1 MDDHIRTA
9 EADRERVAER
19 LREHYAQGRLSAAE
33 FDERLAAALSA
44 TTFADLRQTLTDLP
58 EPEAMTGAG
67 GAGDGTGPGGRTGR
81 TGQRQQGRWPGGP
94 GFGGPGFGGPGG
106 PGWPGPGRGGPGW
119 AGARWAGPGWRGG
132 RRGRPFRRGPR
143 ILPLLLIALI
153 LALVIPGLGWLFV
166 AFLKVLLVLWLLVL
180 IAGAVALF
188 RFRRQARRWKQAWFG
203 QDWPGR
209 DWQRHDRRHWHQF
222 D

>member
-19 LREHYAQGRLSAAE
+19 LREHYAQGRLSAGE

-67 GAGDGTGPGGRTGR
+67 STGDGTGTSGRTGR
-81 TGQRQQGRWPGGP
+81 AGRRQHGPWPGGP
-94 GFGGPGFGGPGG
+94 GSGG
-106 PGWPGPGRGGPGW
+106 PGWTGPGWGGPGW
-119 AGARWAGPGWRGG
+119 AGARWAGPGTRGG

-188 RFRRQARRWKQAWFG
+188 RFRRQVRRWKQAFYG
-203 QDWPGR
+203 QDGPGR
-209 DWQRHDRRHWHQF
+209 DWPGGDWHRRYSRHWHQF

>member
-1 MDDHIRTA
+1 MSKHR
-9 EADRERVAER
+9 
-19 LREHYAQGRLSAAE
+19 
-33 FDERLAAALSA
+33 
-44 TTFADLRQTLTDLP
+44 
-58 EPEAMTGAG
+58 
-67 GAGDGTGPGGRTGR
+67 
-81 TGQRQQGRWPGGP
+81 
-94 GFGGPGFGGPGG
+94 
-106 PGWPGPGRGGPGW
+106 PGW

-132 RRGRPFRRGPR
+132 RRSRPFRRGPR

-209 DWQRHDRRHWHQF
+209 DRQRHDRRHWHQF